1 MCSKKTKITVR
12 KVTKSSKVAV
22 ATRSSPR
29 VASKD
34 AKDDFKDSP
43 VVIYPMAV
51 AQDNAPVRNSPD
63 AGFGAVEELVA
74 AATITQVVE
83 EIANVVIG
91 TEAETSADQPKG
103 IAPPMSDVV
112 AEILLIN
119 LKELLLQRALP

>member
-1 MCSKKTKITVR
+1 MR
-12 KVTKSSKVAV
+12 KVTKFSKVAV

-43 VVIYPMAV
+43 VVTSPMAV
-51 AQDNAPVRNSPD
+51 VQDNAPVRNSPN
-63 AGFGAVEELVA
+63 AGFGVDELAA

-103 IAPPMSDVV
+103 IAPRMSAVV
-112 AEILLIN
+112 AETSADQPQGIAPSMSC
-119 LKELLLQRALP
+119 RS